1 MSQKRSYKQYSP
13 EFKEEAI
20 ALVTEQAYSVP
31 EAAKS
36 LGIATNLLYRWKDK
50 HEQSVSESKPTET
63 ELEELKRLRQEVKT
77 LRMEKEIL
85 KKASAFFAWKARPA
99 RVISAEELKLYRR
112 TRLLFEAS
120 KNNPGSRELAKRLK
134 EEGFSVTR
142 YRVGLVMEKQG
153 LRVIQRV
160 AYKITTKRK
169 HSDRVADNLLNQ
181 QFNPLGKNQV
191 WAGDITYLKTGEG
204 WMYLAIVMDLY
215 SRRIVG

>member
-1 MSQKRSYKQYSP
+1 MNQKRSYKQYPP

-85 KKASAFFAWKARPA
+85 KKASAFFA
-99 RVISAEELKLYRR
+99 
-112 TRLLFEAS
+112 
-120 KNNPGSRELAKRLK
+120 K
-134 EEGFSVTR
+134 E
-142 YRVGLVMEKQG
+142 MK
-153 LRVIQRV
+153 
-160 AYKITTKRK
+160 
-169 HSDRVADNLLNQ
+169 
-181 QFNPLGKNQV
+181 
-191 WAGDITYLKTGEG
+191 
-204 WMYLAIVMDLY
+204 
-215 SRRIVG
+215 